1 MADGMSDSSGNAV
14 YMSTNGPK
22 QDPNNMIPKQAQ
34 PMTNG
39 VMSAFNGVAPQ
50 TQNPVQQQQ
59 VQNPYITQP
68 AQQSGLSGAG
78 TNRGYN

>member
-1 MADGMSDSSGNAV
+1 MSDNMGEGV

-39 VMSAFNGVAPQ
+39 VMSALNGVAPQ

-59 VQNPYITQP
+59 VQNPYT
-68 AQQSGLSGAG
+68 AQLSGLSGAG
-78 TNRGYN
+78 ANRGYN